1 MQTDTADASN
11 SKQKR
16 QHWRNSNQII
26 KKSLIAN
33 KKTHY
38 RDNRGKSR

>member
-16 QHWRNSNQII
+16 QHWANKNQI
-26 KKSLIAN
+26 KKPLGDSPSSDP
-33 KKTHY
+33 Y
-38 RDNRGKSR
+38 FYQ